1 VGERASGAPHRF
13 TSAAIRASPA
23 WFSRTRR
30 CADRPPSVTRGAWL
44 HGCSVAGASA
54 AIVAPSSSSASAAP
68 RARGGAHAPRP
79 GPRRCPAAPSACA
92 RLWGARA
99 TCPVSTGG
107 GTRRVRLVRE
117 EGRVVYSQY
126 GREGGAR
133 PPGALPPPPR
143 PALTCQ
149 RDETCPISTEG
160 CTRRVHF
167 VRKGGGEGSAAT
179 PRAQGSCHGG
189 VAARRRASRRAA
201 CGARLG
207 VRAGGRVA
215 DRALRSSSTR
225 RSSSAPVRRA
235 ASRRACPRRR
245 VRAPQG

>member
-1 VGERASGAPHRF
+1 MRRTASRARRSAPPPPGSRAPD
-13 TSAAIRASPA
+13 AARTARPQSRAGHGCMAAALPGP
-23 WFSRTRR
+23 
-30 CADRPPSVTRGAWL
+30 RPPSSPRHRHPHQQRHARGAGRTHRGL
-44 HGCSVAGASA
+44 AL
-54 AIVAPSSSSASAAP
+54 
-68 RARGGAHAPRP
+68 GGAQPLLQPVR
-79 GPRRCPAAPSACA
+79 AC
-92 RLWGARA
+92 GVRA
-99 TCPVSTGG
+99 
-107 GTRRVRLVRE
+107 RRVRLVRE

-167 VRKGGGEGSAAT
+167 VRKGGGEGSAAP